1 MSNYSFSFSALL
13 ALLAALLFAC
23 GPSEKEQQQLAE
35 AVQFHQQAMGFE
47 KETIGLLKQIKESL
61 PAIQSRIDSLYKA
74 GAADSLAQPFVAIV
88 SEAAAVEQALKE
100 WGKTVVEVPGYEHDH
115 SHDKEGEANHHHS
128 HERIETTPEQMIAIQ
143 KDLRDKVEAIKN
155 RAQELWSKIQGSK

>member
-1 MSNYSFSFSALL
+1 MRN
-13 ALLAALLFAC
+13 LLFSVMAMAACLLAC

-35 AVQFHQQAMGFE
+35 AMQYHQQAMEYE
-47 KETIGLLKQIKESL
+47 KQTMALLKQVKQAVPL
-61 PAIQSRIDSLYKA
+61 WQSRADSLSKA
-74 GAADSLAQPFVAIV
+74 GADSLAA
-88 SEAAAVEQALKE
+88 SMRSWLAEAEQVEKALQE

-115 SHDKEGEANHHHS
+115 SHDKEGEAHHHA

-155 RAQELWSKIQGSK
+155 RAQELVNQIK